1 MTETMATAEEEGQLY
16 PFVPKSSGCLLQ
28 NVSQMFVTGV
38 CVKQNRVSGTSWVA
52 GRLRIHLPRQGTRV
66 QSLVWEDPNR
76 HRATKPVQHN
86 SRSLL
91 KPEPVLRDRRSR
103 CSGKPHTATKRSTH
117 LPQEKPLCSSEVSV
131 QPN

>member
-86 SRSLL
+86 ST
-91 KPEPVLRDRRSR
+91 KPAQARACAPRQKEPLQREA
-103 CSGKPHTATKRSTH
+103 PHGN
-117 LPQEKPLCSSEVSV
+117 QEKHPLAAREALV
-131 QPN
+131 QQ

>member
-1 MTETMATAEEEGQLY
+1 VTGTMATAEEEGRLY

-38 CVKQNRVSGTSWVA
+38 CVKRNRASGTSWVA
-52 GRLRIHLPRQGTRV
+52 ERLGIHLPRQGTRV

-91 KPEPVLRDRRSR
+91 KPEPVLHNRRSH
-103 CSGKPHTATKRSTH
+103 CSEKPHTATKRRTH
-117 LPQEKPLCSSEVSV
+117 LPQEKSLCSSEDSV